1 MTGALGAHAAPL
13 PRNRSPLTLAAAAR
27 RARSY
32 RSTAKIPE
40 NVLDSM
46 FAESELSPGFSIKGA
61 AAEGAPIY
69 LDMQATTPIDPR
81 VLDAMM
87 PYMLER
93 RARPRRPSLSR
104 RANRCARTSRARAC
118 ARPTFSRSASSSV
131 CASPCRAC
139 AEAIIFM
146 ISGVMPHAILT
157 V

>member
-1 MTGALGAHAAPL
+1 MTGALGARAAPL

-93 RARPRRPSLSR
+93 RAHARPRRSPSRFLSPSHYPR
-104 RANRCARTSRARAC
+104 RARAR
-118 ARPTFSRSASSSV
+118 APLRRSRAAASS
-131 CASPCRAC
+131 AW
-139 AEAIIFM
+139 
-146 ISGVMPHAILT
+146 
-157 V
+157 